1 MVSQQTSKVRAQT
14 QPRSMVL
21 VRWRRTRAVR
31 YDTCS
36 WCATGTILQEFVIR
50 TAVRPIFASL
60 LALQATGTTPFR
72 VENASVAAWTGQSAW
87 PVEAQGCVK
96 ITDVSTDAQGRIR
109 SSYSGQVRGTSM
121 AAKPTRLGARVEG
134 IFKVAVVM
142 CDCAE
147 LTGGAGGGHVQ
158 FRRAGLRGVIRGSS
172 LGRGRRFRLP
182 WGRYSKQPSSDG
194 R

>member
-1 MVSQQTSKVRAQT
+1 MVSRQTSKVLAQT

-72 VENASVAAWTGQSAW
+72 VENASVVAWTGQSAW
-87 PVEAQGCVK
+87 PVEAQGCVQM
-96 ITDVSTDAQGRIR
+96 TDVSTDAQDGFEAAILDRYEIPRWRLSLRGWEHVLNVFKGSGRH
-109 SSYSGQVRGTSM
+109 VRLCRTDRRRRRRGGTCNS
-121 AAKPTRLGARVEG
+121 GAR
-134 IFKVAVVM
+134 
-142 CDCAE
+142 D
-147 LTGGAGGGHVQ
+147 
-158 FRRAGLRGVIRGSS
+158 
-172 LGRGRRFRLP
+172 
-182 WGRYSKQPSSDG
+182 
-194 R
+194 